1 MPPVRPSDF
10 LAIVNKPE
18 YSLGTKI
25 INTYVRLPILMYKL
39 YKYMTVDGTIASSFE
54 EDICAV
60 NCEEDETTTPSDDSG
75 GDGGGGGEAEGM
87 TTDPAGLPYWFLR
100 WPFAGTR

>member
-1 MPPVRPSDF
+1 MSPVRPSEF

-39 YKYMTVDGTIASSFE
+39 YKYMTVDGTISSSFE
-54 EDICAV
+54 ADICAV
-60 NCEEDETTTPSDDSG
+60 NCEQEEEETT
-75 GDGGGGGEAEGM
+75 
-87 TTDPAGLPYWFLR
+87 
-100 WPFAGTR
+100 